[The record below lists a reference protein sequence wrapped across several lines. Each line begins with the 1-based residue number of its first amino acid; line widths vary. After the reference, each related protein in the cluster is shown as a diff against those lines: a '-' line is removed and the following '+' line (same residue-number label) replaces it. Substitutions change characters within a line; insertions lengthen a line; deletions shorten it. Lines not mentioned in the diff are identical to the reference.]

1 MKWGRGP
8 SVLAP
13 ALLALTAPPALAADQ
28 LVKGTRLILKASIA
42 RERLSFRS
50 RGPFILPTPGSGDD
64 PTNVGAT
71 FQIINPNTSESFTF
85 DLPSTHWSRIVKRP
99 DRHTLFPTHASLVAK
114 QRDAITKLRWTS
126 HEWDRLG
133 MHPQV
138 KHLK

>member
-1 MKWGRGP
+1 MGTR

-85 DLPSTHWSRIVKRP
+85 DLPSTHWSV
-99 DRHTLFPTHASLVAK
+99 
-114 QRDAITKLRWTS
+114 
-126 HEWDRLG
+126 LG
-133 MHPQV
+133 STWQV
-138 KHLK
+138 RMETRCRSRCSFEAPGFVTCSSISAVT